1 MEKELKEMG
10 GLAFL
15 ACRLDRNSANLH
27 GCNRGKRLMCVCVC
41 VTENYSLCVCIC
53 VCVCM
58 DTRACACSLTLC
70 F

>member
-27 GCNRGKRLMCVCVC
+27 GCNRGKRLMCVCV
-41 VTENYSLCVCIC
+41 TENYSLCVCIC